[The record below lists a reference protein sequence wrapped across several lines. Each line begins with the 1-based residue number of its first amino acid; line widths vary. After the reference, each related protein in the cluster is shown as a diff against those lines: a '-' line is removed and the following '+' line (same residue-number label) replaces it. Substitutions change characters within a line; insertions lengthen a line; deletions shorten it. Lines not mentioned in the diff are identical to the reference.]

1 MEWLITNAVAA
12 WLLPPGFV
20 VAVLIVAWLLMR
32 RRAAMARGLI
42 GLALITL
49 YALATPFVAH
59 QLRHRL
65 DPAPSDPIADKT
77 GQAIVVLGAGIQM
90 DAPEYGADSPSTD
103 ALSRLRYA
111 AHLHRA
117 LGKPVLVTGGAVLD
131 YRAEAPA
138 MKAVLENEF
147 RVPVRWIERRSRNT
161 LENARYSRE
170 ILDAEGIRKI
180 YLVTQAW
187 HMPRARLA
195 FEHVGFTVIPAATGY
210 SRRAPP
216 TVLDF
221 VPSAD
226 ALLTNSRSFHEV
238 IGIGW
243 YHLRFLLGR

>member
-1 MEWLITNAVAA
+1 VEWLITNAVAA

-20 VAVLIVAWLLMR
+20 VAALFAGWLLMR
-32 RRAAMARGLI
+32 KRPALARGVV
-42 GLALITL
+42 GLALIAL

-65 DPAPSDPIADKT
+65 EAAPSEPVANKT

-90 DAPEYGADSPSTD
+90 NAPEYGADSPSTD
-103 ALSRLRYA
+103 ALSRLRYG
-111 AHLHRA
+111 AHLYRA

-131 YRAEAPA
+131 YRPEAIA

-147 RVPVRWIERRSRNT
+147 RVPVRWIERKSRNT
-161 LENARYSRE
+161 LENARLSRE
-170 ILDAEGIRKI
+170 LLDAEGIRKI

-195 FEHVGFTVIPAATGY
+195 FEHAGFEVIPAATGY
-210 SRRAPP
+210 SRS
-216 TVLDF
+216 TKLTILDF
-221 VPSAD
+221 APSAD
-226 ALLTNSRSFHEV
+226 ALLTSSRSFHEV

>member
-1 MEWLITNAVAA
+1 MEWLITNGIAA

-20 VAVLIVAWLLMR
+20 IAVLLAGWLLVR
-32 RRAAMARGLI
+32 RRPAMARGLI
-42 GLALITL
+42 GLGLVAL
-49 YALATPFVAH
+49 YALATPYVAH
-59 QLRHRL
+59 QVRL
-65 DPAPSDPIADKT
+65 CLEPAPSDPVADKT

-90 DAPEYGADSPSTD
+90 DTPEYGADSPTMN
-103 ALSRLRYA
+103 ALSRLRYG

-117 LGKPVLVTGGAVLD
+117 LGKPVLVTGGAVPG
-131 YRAEAPA
+131 YRPEAPA

-147 RVPVRWIERRSRNT
+147 RVPVRWVERKSRNT

-187 HMPRARLA
+187 HMPRSRLA
-195 FEHVGFTVIPAATGY
+195 FEHFGFEVIPAATGY
-210 SRRAPP
+210 SRSTPL

-221 VPSAD
+221 VPNAD
-226 ALLTNSRSFHEV
+226 ALLTSSRSFHEV

>member
-1 MEWLITNAVAA
+1 MEWLITNALAA

-20 VAVLIVAWLLMR
+20 VAVVLIGWLLIR
-32 RRAAMARGLI
+32 RRPAAARGLI
-42 GLALITL
+42 GLGLIAL
-49 YALATPFVAH
+49 YGLATPFAAD
-59 QLRHRL
+59 QLRQHL
-65 DPAPSDPIADKT
+65 ESPPSDPIKDKS
-77 GQAIVVLGAGIQM
+77 GHAIVVLGAGIQM
-90 DAPEYGADSPSTD
+90 DAPEYGADSPSKD
-103 ALSRLRYA
+103 ALARLRYG

-131 YRAEAPA
+131 YRPEALA

-147 RVPVRWIERRSRNT
+147 RVPVRWAEGKSRNT
-161 LENARYSRE
+161 LENARFSRD
-170 ILDAEGIRKI
+170 LLNAEGIQKI

-195 FEHVGFTVIPAATGY
+195 FEHFGFTVIPAATGFPK
-210 SRRAPP
+210 STPL

-221 VPSAD
+221 VPNAD
-226 ALLTNSRSFHEV
+226 ALWTSSRSFHEV

>member
-1 MEWLITNAVAA
+1 VEWLITNAVAA

-20 VAVLIVAWLLMR
+20 VAALVAGWLLMGR
-32 RRAAMARGLI
+32 RPAMARGLL
-42 GLALITL
+42 GVALVAL
-49 YALATPFVAH
+49 YSLSTPFAAH
-59 QLRHRL
+59 QLRHHL
-65 DPAPSDPIADKT
+65 ESAPSDPVADKS

-90 DAPEYGADSPSTD
+90 DSPEFGADSPTMNT
-103 ALSRLRYA
+103 LSRLRYG
-111 AHLHRA
+111 AHLHRVVN
-117 LGKPVLVTGGAVLD
+117 KPVLVTGGIVPG
-131 YRAEAPA
+131 YRPEAPV
-138 MKAVLENEF
+138 MKATLENEF
-147 RVPVRWIERRSRNT
+147 RVPVRWVERRSRNT

-170 ILDAEGIRKI
+170 ILDAEGIRTI

-187 HMPRARLA
+187 HMSRARLA
-195 FEHVGFTVIPAATGY
+195 FEHFGFTVIPAATGY
-210 SRRAPP
+210 SRSTPL